1 MVISHPSHPS
11 TSKCELA
18 SAVVTCTSR
27 GIFGTFTCRY
37 YRHKIVTALYK
48 KILSILLLTAVLAL
62 CSPLAA
68 QTPRDDSPELL
79 YSDFYRRAL
88 CLEPLEAESE
98 LSPYLSHL
106 WLANLADSTQAS
118 ALSDIGFVLSQLGQP
133 EQAQAYLMRAY
144 RASHGD
150 HLIGEPLARMALANQ
165 DFATAE
171 EVITELLAR
180 VPDDHF
186 LLILLQQAY
195 RSEEKWNKAIEVGKK
210 IVELSRD
217 DPRQVSGLAGL
228 YMQAGQQ
235 DKAVELLEEYG
246 KTHSGEPTT
255 QTVLFYLYLSAGD
268 YDRAGKALEQLRK
281 QDKGSDVV
289 RVAEVTYLARRERY
303 RDGAKYILSQSR
315 SEGIDPEQV
324 ESLIQTLY
332 KESPSATEARREMV
346 RVRPDIAK
354 LFPHT
359 PQLRLGLSQ
368 DYLLLG
374 DTVAAEGILDR
385 LVDDR
390 VELVSPYVYFT
401 DRYAAAEDTTNLRH
415 YAEAGHEALPE
426 EGVFRLYL
434 ALLAVNAGDTTG
446 YRRQLDDA
454 LTVVS
459 TEDRFYPQLALLRAD
474 DLSGGGDFEAAR
486 PYYEAAVSQPLPP
499 AYNNYA
505 YFLTEKSG
513 TPADLDKAE
522 KLARQAIKLDPD
534 NGTYLDTYAW
544 VLYRKGSSMLALI
557 YIKKAIEAT
566 ETPDPTLYEHL
577 AEILTAEG
585 RYDEAI
591 EAWRHCLESGG
602 DTKRVAQKVEAI
614 TEMKKK
620 KAEPATD

>member
-1 MVISHPSHPS
+1 M
-11 TSKCELA
+11 
-18 SAVVTCTSR
+18 
-27 GIFGTFTCRY
+27 
-37 YRHKIVTALYK
+37 TALYK
-48 KILSILLLTAVLAL
+48 KILPILLLTAVLAL
-62 CSPLAA
+62 CYPLAA

-88 CLEPLEAESE
+88 CMEPLDAESE

-195 RSEEKWNKAIEVGKK
+195 RSEEKWDKAIEVGKK

-235 DKAVELLEEYG
+235 DKAMELLEEYG

-281 QDKGSDVV
+281 QNKGSDVV

-303 RDGAKYILSQSR
+303 REGAKYILSQSR

-332 KESPSATEARREMV
+332 KESPSATEARREVV
-346 RVRPDIAK
+346 RVRPEIAK
-354 LFPHT
+354 LFPQT

-434 ALLAVNAGDTTG
+434 ALLAMNAGDTTG
-446 YRRQLDDA
+446 YRRQLDEA

-474 DLSGGGDFEAAR
+474 DLSGGGNFDAAR

-522 KLARQAIKLDPD
+522 KLARQAIKLEPD

>member
-1 MVISHPSHPS
+1 M
-11 TSKCELA
+11 
-18 SAVVTCTSR
+18 
-27 GIFGTFTCRY
+27 
-37 YRHKIVTALYK
+37 TALYK
-48 KILSILLLTAVLAL
+48 KILPILLLTAVLAL
-62 CSPLAA
+62 CTPLAA

-79 YSDFYRRAL
+79 FSDFYSRAL
-88 CLEPLEAESE
+88 SLEPLDAESE

-133 EQAQAYLMRAY
+133 EQAQTYLMRAY

-180 VPDDHF
+180 TPDDHF

-195 RSEEKWNKAIEVGKK
+195 RSEEKWDKAIEVGKK

-228 YMQAGQQ
+228 YVQAGQQ
-235 DKAVELLEEYG
+235 GKAVELLEEYG
-246 KTHSGEPTT
+246 KTHPGEPST

-303 RDGAKYILSQSR
+303 REGAKYILRQSR

-332 KESPSATEARREMV
+332 KESPSATEARREVV
-346 RVRPDIAK
+346 RVRPEIAK
-354 LFPHT
+354 LFPET

-401 DRYAAAEDTTNLRH
+401 DRYATAEDTTNLRH

-474 DLSGGGDFEAAR
+474 DLSGGGDFDAAR

-522 KLARQAIKLDPD
+522 KLARQAIKLEPD

-577 AEILTAEG
+577 AEILTAED

-602 DTKRVAQKVEAI
+602 DAKLVAQKVEVI

-620 KAEPATD
+620 KAESASN

>member
-1 MVISHPSHPS
+1 M
-11 TSKCELA
+11 
-18 SAVVTCTSR
+18 
-27 GIFGTFTCRY
+27 
-37 YRHKIVTALYK
+37 TALYK
-48 KILSILLLTAVLAL
+48 KILPILLLTAVLAL

-88 CLEPLEAESE
+88 CLEPLDAESE

-133 EQAQAYLMRAY
+133 KQAQAYLMRAY

-195 RSEEKWNKAIEVGKK
+195 RSEEKWDKAIEVGKK

-235 DKAVELLEEYG
+235 DKAMKLLEEYG

-255 QTVLFYLYLSAGD
+255 QTVLFYLYLSTGD

-303 RDGAKYILSQSR
+303 RESAKYILSQSR

-332 KESPSATEARREMV
+332 KESPSATEARREVVKV
-346 RVRPDIAK
+346 RAEIAK
-354 LFPHT
+354 LFPQT

-513 TPADLDKAE
+513 SPADLDKAE
-522 KLARQAIKLDPD
+522 KLARQAIKLEPD

-602 DTKRVAQKVEAI
+602 DAKLVAQKMEAI
-614 TEMKKK
+614 TEKKK
-620 KAEPATD
+620 SEPVID

>member
-1 MVISHPSHPS
+1 M
-11 TSKCELA
+11 
-18 SAVVTCTSR
+18 
-27 GIFGTFTCRY
+27 
-37 YRHKIVTALYK
+37 TALYK
-48 KILSILLLTAVLAL
+48 KILPILLLTAVLAL
-62 CSPLAA
+62 CYPLAA

-88 CLEPLEAESE
+88 CLEPLDAESE

-195 RSEEKWNKAIEVGKK
+195 RSEEKWDKAIEVGKK

-235 DKAVELLEEYG
+235 DKAVKLLEGYG
-246 KTHSGEPTT
+246 KTHPGEPST

-303 RDGAKYILSQSR
+303 REGAKYILRQSR

-332 KESPSATEARREMV
+332 KESPSATEARREV
-346 RVRPDIAK
+346 VKVRPEIAK
-354 LFPHT
+354 LFPQT

-522 KLARQAIKLDPD
+522 KLARQAIKLEPD

-577 AEILTAEG
+577 AEILTAED

-602 DTKRVAQKVEAI
+602 DAKLVAQKVEAI

>member
-1 MVISHPSHPS
+1 M
-11 TSKCELA
+11 
-18 SAVVTCTSR
+18 
-27 GIFGTFTCRY
+27 
-37 YRHKIVTALYK
+37 TALYK
-48 KILSILLLTAVLAL
+48 KILPILLLTAVLAL

-88 CLEPLEAESE
+88 CLEPLDAESE

-195 RSEEKWNKAIEVGKK
+195 RSEEKWDKAIEVGKK

-235 DKAVELLEEYG
+235 DKAMELLEEYG
-246 KTHSGEPTT
+246 KTHAGEPTT

-281 QDKGSDVV
+281 QGDDSDAL

-303 RDGAKYILSQSR
+303 REGAKYILSQSR

-332 KESPSATEARREMV
+332 KESPSATEARREVVKV
-346 RVRPDIAK
+346 RAEIAK
-354 LFPHT
+354 LFPQT

-374 DTVAAEGILDR
+374 DTVAAEGILDG

-474 DLSGGGDFEAAR
+474 DLSGGGDFDAAR

-513 TPADLDKAE
+513 TPADLDMAE
-522 KLARQAIKLDPD
+522 KLARQAIKLEPD

-577 AEILTAEG
+577 AEILTAED

-602 DTKRVAQKVEAI
+602 DAKLVAQKVEAI

>member
-1 MVISHPSHPS
+1 M
-11 TSKCELA
+11 
-18 SAVVTCTSR
+18 
-27 GIFGTFTCRY
+27 
-37 YRHKIVTALYK
+37 
-48 KILSILLLTAVLAL
+48 LTL
-62 CSPLAA
+62 CYPLAA

-88 CLEPLEAESE
+88 CMEPLDAESE

-195 RSEEKWNKAIEVGKK
+195 RSEEKWDKAIEVGKK

-228 YMQAGQQ
+228 YVQAGQQ
-235 DKAVELLEEYG
+235 GKAVELLEEYG
-246 KTHSGEPTT
+246 KTHPGEPST

-281 QDKGSDVV
+281 QNKGSDVV

-332 KESPSATEARREMV
+332 KESPSATEARREVVKV
-346 RVRPDIAK
+346 RADIAK
-354 LFPHT
+354 LFPQT

-401 DRYAAAEDTTNLRH
+401 DHYAAAEDTTNLRH

-522 KLARQAIKLDPD
+522 KLARQAIKLEPD

-544 VLYRKGSSMLALI
+544 VLYRKGSSMLALV

-577 AEILTAEG
+577 AEILTAED

-602 DTKRVAQKVEAI
+602 DAKLVAQKVEAI
-614 TEMKKK
+614 TEKKK
-620 KAEPATD
+620 SEPVID

>member
-1 MVISHPSHPS
+1 M
-11 TSKCELA
+11 
-18 SAVVTCTSR
+18 
-27 GIFGTFTCRY
+27 
-37 YRHKIVTALYK
+37 TALYK
-48 KILSILLLTAVLAL
+48 KILPILLLTAVLAL
-62 CSPLAA
+62 CTPLAA

-88 CLEPLEAESE
+88 CLEPLDAESE

-133 EQAQAYLMRAY
+133 EQAQTYLMRAY

-195 RSEEKWNKAIEVGKK
+195 RSEEKWDKAIEVGKK

-235 DKAVELLEEYG
+235 DKAVKLLEEYG
-246 KTHSGEPTT
+246 KTHPGEPST

-332 KESPSATEARREMV
+332 KESPSATEARREVVKV
-346 RVRPDIAK
+346 RAEIAK
-354 LFPHT
+354 LFPQT

-522 KLARQAIKLDPD
+522 KLARQAIKLEPD

-577 AEILTAEG
+577 AEILTAED

-602 DTKRVAQKVEAI
+602 DAKLVAQKVEAI

>member
-1 MVISHPSHPS
+1 M
-11 TSKCELA
+11 
-18 SAVVTCTSR
+18 
-27 GIFGTFTCRY
+27 
-37 YRHKIVTALYK
+37 TALYK
-48 KILSILLLTAVLAL
+48 KILPILLLTAVLAL

-88 CLEPLEAESE
+88 CLEPLDAESE

-195 RSEEKWNKAIEVGKK
+195 RSEEKWDKAIEVGKK

-235 DKAVELLEEYG
+235 DKAMELLEEYG

-268 YDRAGKALEQLRK
+268 FDRAGKALEQLRK
-281 QDKGSDVV
+281 QGDDSDAL

-303 RDGAKYILSQSR
+303 REGAKYILSQSR

-332 KESPSATEARREMV
+332 KESPSATEARREVVKV
-346 RVRPDIAK
+346 RSEIAK
-354 LFPHT
+354 LFPQT

-522 KLARQAIKLDPD
+522 KLARQAIKLEPD

-577 AEILTAEG
+577 AEILTAED

-602 DTKRVAQKVEAI
+602 DAKLVAQKVEAI

>member
-1 MVISHPSHPS
+1 M
-11 TSKCELA
+11 
-18 SAVVTCTSR
+18 
-27 GIFGTFTCRY
+27 
-37 YRHKIVTALYK
+37 TALYK
-48 KILSILLLTAVLAL
+48 KILPILLLTAVLAL

-88 CLEPLEAESE
+88 CLEPLDTESE

-195 RSEEKWNKAIEVGKK
+195 RSEEKWDKAIEVGQK

-235 DKAVELLEEYG
+235 DKAMELLEEYG

-332 KESPSATEARREMV
+332 KESPSATEARREVVKV
-346 RVRPDIAK
+346 RADIAK
-354 LFPHT
+354 LFPQT

-446 YRRQLDDA
+446 YRRQLDEA
-454 LTVVS
+454 LTLVS

-474 DLSGGGDFEAAR
+474 DLSGGGDFDAAR

-522 KLARQAIKLDPD
+522 KLARQAIKLEPD

-585 RYDEAI
+585 RYDEAV

-602 DTKRVAQKVEAI
+602 NAKLVEERVEAI
-614 TEMKKK
+614 TEMKKS
-620 KAEPATD
+620 EPVTD

>member
-1 MVISHPSHPS
+1 M
-11 TSKCELA
+11 
-18 SAVVTCTSR
+18 
-27 GIFGTFTCRY
+27 
-37 YRHKIVTALYK
+37 TALYK
-48 KILSILLLTAVLAL
+48 KILPILLLTAVLAL

-68 QTPRDDSPELL
+68 QTTRDDSPELL
-79 YSDFYRRAL
+79 FSDFYSRAL
-88 CLEPLEAESE
+88 SLEPLDAESE

-133 EQAQAYLMRAY
+133 EQAQTYLMRAY

-171 EVITELLAR
+171 EVITELLTR
-180 VPDDHF
+180 TPDDHF
-186 LLILLQQAY
+186 LLILLQQTY
-195 RSEEKWNKAIEVGKK
+195 RSEEKWDKAIEVGKK

-235 DKAVELLEEYG
+235 GKAVKLLEEYG
-246 KTHSGEPTT
+246 KTHPGEPST
-255 QTVLFYLYLSAGD
+255 QTVLFYLYLSASD
-268 YDRAGKALEQLRK
+268 YDRAGKALDQLRK

-303 RDGAKYILSQSR
+303 REGAKYILRQSR

-332 KESPSATEARREMV
+332 KESPSATEARREVVKV
-346 RVRPDIAK
+346 RAEIAK
-354 LFPHT
+354 LFPQT

-446 YRRQLDDA
+446 YRRHLDDA

-474 DLSGGGDFEAAR
+474 DLSGGGDFDAAR

-522 KLARQAIKLDPD
+522 KLARQAIKLEPD

-577 AEILTAEG
+577 AEILTAEN
-585 RYDEAI
+585 RYDEAV

-602 DTKRVAQKVEAI
+602 DAKLVAQKVEVI

>member
-1 MVISHPSHPS
+1 M
-11 TSKCELA
+11 
-18 SAVVTCTSR
+18 
-27 GIFGTFTCRY
+27 
-37 YRHKIVTALYK
+37 TALYK
-48 KILSILLLTAVLAL
+48 KILPILLLTAVLTL
-62 CSPLAA
+62 CYPLAA

-88 CLEPLEAESE
+88 CMEPLDAESE

-195 RSEEKWNKAIEVGKK
+195 RSEEKWDKAIEVGKK

-235 DKAVELLEEYG
+235 DKAVKLLEEYG
-246 KTHSGEPTT
+246 KTHPGEPST

-303 RDGAKYILSQSR
+303 REGAKYILRQSR

-332 KESPSATEARREMV
+332 KESPSATEARREVVKV
-346 RVRPDIAK
+346 RSEIAK
-354 LFPHT
+354 LFPQT

-390 VELVSPYVYFT
+390 VELVSPYVHFT

-522 KLARQAIKLDPD
+522 KLARQAIKLEPD

-577 AEILTAEG
+577 AEILTAED

-602 DTKRVAQKVEAI
+602 DAKLVAQKVEAI

>member
-1 MVISHPSHPS
+1 M
-11 TSKCELA
+11 
-18 SAVVTCTSR
+18 
-27 GIFGTFTCRY
+27 
-37 YRHKIVTALYK
+37 TALYK
-48 KILSILLLTAVLAL
+48 KILPILLLTAVLTL
-62 CSPLAA
+62 CYPLAA

-88 CLEPLEAESE
+88 CMEPLDAESE

-195 RSEEKWNKAIEVGKK
+195 RSEEKWDKAIEVGKK

-235 DKAVELLEEYG
+235 DKAMKLLEEYG

-255 QTVLFYLYLSAGD
+255 QTVLFYLYLSTGD
-268 YDRAGKALEQLRK
+268 YDRAGKALKQLRK

-303 RDGAKYILSQSR
+303 REGAKYILSQSR

-332 KESPSATEARREMV
+332 KESPSATEARREVVKV
-346 RVRPDIAK
+346 RAEIAK
-354 LFPHT
+354 LFPQT

-474 DLSGGGDFEAAR
+474 DLSGGGNFDAAR

-522 KLARQAIKLDPD
+522 KLARQAIKLEPD

-577 AEILTAEG
+577 AEILTAED

-602 DTKRVAQKVEAI
+602 DAKLVAQKVEVI

>member
-1 MVISHPSHPS
+1 M
-11 TSKCELA
+11 
-18 SAVVTCTSR
+18 
-27 GIFGTFTCRY
+27 
-37 YRHKIVTALYK
+37 TALYK
-48 KILSILLLTAVLAL
+48 KILPILLLTAVLAL

-88 CLEPLEAESE
+88 CMEPLDAESE

-195 RSEEKWNKAIEVGKK
+195 RSEEKWDKAIEVGKK

-235 DKAVELLEEYG
+235 DKAVKLLEEYG
-246 KTHSGEPTT
+246 KTHPGEPST
-255 QTVLFYLYLSAGD
+255 QMVLFYLYLSAGD
-268 YDRAGKALEQLRK
+268 YNRAGKALEQLRK
-281 QDKGSDVV
+281 QGDDSDAL

-303 RDGAKYILSQSR
+303 REGAKYILRQSR

-332 KESPSATEARREMV
+332 KESPSATEARREVVKV
-346 RVRPDIAK
+346 RAEIAK
-354 LFPHT
+354 LFPQT

-390 VELVSPYVYFT
+390 AELVSPYVYFT

-415 YAEAGHEALPE
+415 YAKAGHEALPE

-486 PYYEAAVSQPLPP
+486 PYYETAVSQPLPP

-522 KLARQAIKLDPD
+522 KLARQAIKLEPD

-577 AEILTAEG
+577 AEILTAED

-602 DTKRVAQKVEAI
+602 DAKLVAQKVEAI

>member
-1 MVISHPSHPS
+1 M
-11 TSKCELA
+11 
-18 SAVVTCTSR
+18 
-27 GIFGTFTCRY
+27 
-37 YRHKIVTALYK
+37 TALYK
-48 KILSILLLTAVLAL
+48 KILPILHLTAVLAL

-88 CLEPLEAESE
+88 CLEPLDAESE

-195 RSEEKWNKAIEVGKK
+195 RSEEKWDKAIEVGKK

-235 DKAVELLEEYG
+235 DKAMELLEEYG

-281 QDKGSDVV
+281 QGDDSDAL

-303 RDGAKYILSQSR
+303 REGAKYILRQSR

-332 KESPSATEARREMV
+332 KESPSATEARREVVKV
-346 RVRPDIAK
+346 RAEIAK
-354 LFPHT
+354 LFPQT

-385 LVDDR
+385 LVNDR

-459 TEDRFYPQLALLRAD
+459 MEDRFYPQLALLRAD
-474 DLSGGGDFEAAR
+474 DLSGGGNFDAAR

-522 KLARQAIKLDPD
+522 KLARQAIKLEPD

-566 ETPDPTLYEHL
+566 EIPDPTLYEHL
-577 AEILTAEG
+577 AEILTAED

>member
-1 MVISHPSHPS
+1 M
-11 TSKCELA
+11 
-18 SAVVTCTSR
+18 
-27 GIFGTFTCRY
+27 
-37 YRHKIVTALYK
+37 TALYK
-48 KILSILLLTAVLAL
+48 KILPILLLTAVLAL

-88 CLEPLEAESE
+88 CMEPLDAESE

-171 EVITELLAR
+171 EVITELLAK

-195 RSEEKWNKAIEVGKK
+195 RSEEKWDKAIEVGKK

-235 DKAVELLEEYG
+235 DKAMELLEEYG

-303 RDGAKYILSQSR
+303 REGAKYILSQSR

-332 KESPSATEARREMV
+332 KESPSATEARREVVKV
-346 RVRPDIAK
+346 RADIAK
-354 LFPHT
+354 LFPQT

-474 DLSGGGDFEAAR
+474 DLSGGGNFDAAR

-522 KLARQAIKLDPD
+522 KLARQAIKLEPD

-577 AEILTAEG
+577 AEILTAED

-602 DTKRVAQKVEAI
+602 DAKLVAQKVEAI

>member
-1 MVISHPSHPS
+1 M
-11 TSKCELA
+11 
-18 SAVVTCTSR
+18 
-27 GIFGTFTCRY
+27 
-37 YRHKIVTALYK
+37 TALYK
-48 KILSILLLTAVLAL
+48 KILPILLLTAVLAL

-88 CLEPLEAESE
+88 CLEPLDAESE

-133 EQAQAYLMRAY
+133 KQAQAYLMHAY

-171 EVITELLAR
+171 EVITELLVR

-195 RSEEKWNKAIEVGKK
+195 RSEEKWDKAIEVGKK

-268 YDRAGKALEQLRK
+268 YDHAGKALEQLRK
-281 QDKGSDVV
+281 QGDDSDVV

-303 RDGAKYILSQSR
+303 REGAKYILSQSR

-332 KESPSATEARREMV
+332 KESPSATEARREVV
-346 RVRPDIAK
+346 RVRPEIAK
-354 LFPHT
+354 LFPQT

-374 DTVAAEGILDR
+374 DTVAAEGILDK

-401 DRYAAAEDTTNLRH
+401 DRYTAAEDTTNLRH

-446 YRRQLDDA
+446 YRRQLDEA

-474 DLSGGGDFEAAR
+474 DLSGGGDFDAAR

-513 TPADLDKAE
+513 TPTDLDKAE
-522 KLARQAIKLDPD
+522 KLARQAIKLEPG

-577 AEILTAEG
+577 AEILTAED

-602 DTKRVAQKVEAI
+602 DAKLVAQKVEAI

>member
-1 MVISHPSHPS
+1 M
-11 TSKCELA
+11 
-18 SAVVTCTSR
+18 
-27 GIFGTFTCRY
+27 
-37 YRHKIVTALYK
+37 TALYK
-48 KILSILLLTAVLAL
+48 KILPILLLTAVLAL

-88 CLEPLEAESE
+88 CLEPLDAESE

-133 EQAQAYLMRAY
+133 ELAQAYLMRAY

-195 RSEEKWNKAIEVGKK
+195 RSEEKWDKAIEVGKK

-281 QDKGSDVV
+281 QNKGSDVV

-332 KESPSATEARREMV
+332 KESPSATEARREVVKV
-346 RVRPDIAK
+346 RADIAK
-354 LFPHT
+354 LFPQT

-522 KLARQAIKLDPD
+522 KLARQAIKLEPD

>member
-1 MVISHPSHPS
+1 M
-11 TSKCELA
+11 
-18 SAVVTCTSR
+18 
-27 GIFGTFTCRY
+27 
-37 YRHKIVTALYK
+37 TALYK
-48 KILSILLLTAVLAL
+48 KILPILLLTAVLAL

-88 CLEPLEAESE
+88 CLEPLDAESE

-171 EVITELLAR
+171 EVITELLVR

-195 RSEEKWNKAIEVGKK
+195 RSEEKWDKAIEVGKK

-235 DKAVELLEEYG
+235 DKAVKLLEEYG

-332 KESPSATEARREMV
+332 KESPSATEARREVVKV
-346 RVRPDIAK
+346 RAEIAK
-354 LFPHT
+354 LFPQT

-368 DYLLLG
+368 DYLLLS

-474 DLSGGGDFEAAR
+474 DLSGGGNFDAAR

-522 KLARQAIKLDPD
+522 KLARQAIKLEPD
-534 NGTYLDTYAW
+534 NVTYLDTYAW

-577 AEILTAEG
+577 AEILTAED

-602 DTKRVAQKVEAI
+602 DAKLVAQKVEAI

-620 KAEPATD
+620 KAESASN

>member
-1 MVISHPSHPS
+1 M
-11 TSKCELA
+11 
-18 SAVVTCTSR
+18 
-27 GIFGTFTCRY
+27 
-37 YRHKIVTALYK
+37 TALYK
-48 KILSILLLTAVLAL
+48 KILPILLLTAVLTL

-79 YSDFYRRAL
+79 FSDFYSRAL
-88 CLEPLEAESE
+88 SLEPLDAESE

-133 EQAQAYLMRAY
+133 EQAQTYLMRAY

-180 VPDDHF
+180 TPDDHF

-195 RSEEKWNKAIEVGKK
+195 RSEEKWDKAIEVGKK

-228 YMQAGQQ
+228 YVQAGQQ
-235 DKAVELLEEYG
+235 GKAVELLEEYG
-246 KTHSGEPTT
+246 KTHPGEPST

-303 RDGAKYILSQSR
+303 REGAKYILRQSR

-332 KESPSATEARREMV
+332 KESPSATEARREVV
-346 RVRPDIAK
+346 RVRPEIAK
-354 LFPHT
+354 LFPET

-474 DLSGGGDFEAAR
+474 DLSGGGDFDAAR

-522 KLARQAIKLDPD
+522 KLARQAIKLEPG

-602 DTKRVAQKVEAI
+602 DAKLVAQKVEVI

>member
-1 MVISHPSHPS
+1 M
-11 TSKCELA
+11 
-18 SAVVTCTSR
+18 
-27 GIFGTFTCRY
+27 
-37 YRHKIVTALYK
+37 TALYK
-48 KILSILLLTAVLAL
+48 NILPILLLTAVLAL

-88 CLEPLEAESE
+88 CLEPLDAESE

-195 RSEEKWNKAIEVGKK
+195 RSEEKWDKAIEVGKK

-246 KTHSGEPTT
+246 KTHPGEPST

-281 QDKGSDVV
+281 QNKGSDVV

-303 RDGAKYILSQSR
+303 REGAKYILSQSR

-332 KESPSATEARREMV
+332 KESPSATEARREVV
-346 RVRPDIAK
+346 RVRPEIAK
-354 LFPHT
+354 LFPQT

-374 DTVAAEGILDR
+374 DTVAAEGILNR

-474 DLSGGGDFEAAR
+474 DLSGGGDFETAR

-522 KLARQAIKLDPD
+522 KLARQAIKLEPD

-577 AEILTAEG
+577 AEILTAED

-602 DTKRVAQKVEAI
+602 DAKLVAQKVEAI

-620 KAEPATD
+620 KAEPETD

>member
-1 MVISHPSHPS
+1 M
-11 TSKCELA
+11 
-18 SAVVTCTSR
+18 
-27 GIFGTFTCRY
+27 
-37 YRHKIVTALYK
+37 TALYK
-48 KILSILLLTAVLAL
+48 KILPILLLTAVLAL
-62 CSPLAA
+62 CTPLAA

-88 CLEPLEAESE
+88 CLEPLDAESE

-195 RSEEKWNKAIEVGKK
+195 RSEEKWDKAIEVGKK

-235 DKAVELLEEYG
+235 DKAMELLEEYG

-281 QDKGSDVV
+281 QDKGSDVL

-332 KESPSATEARREMV
+332 KESPSATEARREVVKV
-346 RVRPDIAK
+346 RADIAK
-354 LFPHT
+354 LFPQT

-401 DRYAAAEDTTNLRH
+401 DHYAAAEDTTNLRH

-522 KLARQAIKLDPD
+522 KLARQAIKLEPD

-577 AEILTAEG
+577 AEILTAED

-602 DTKRVAQKVEAI
+602 DAKLVAQKVEAI

>member
-1 MVISHPSHPS
+1 M
-11 TSKCELA
+11 
-18 SAVVTCTSR
+18 
-27 GIFGTFTCRY
+27 
-37 YRHKIVTALYK
+37 TALYK
-48 KILSILLLTAVLAL
+48 KILPILLLTAVLAL

-88 CLEPLEAESE
+88 CLEPLDAESE

-171 EVITELLAR
+171 EVITELLVR

-195 RSEEKWNKAIEVGKK
+195 RSEEKWDKAIEVGKK

-235 DKAVELLEEYG
+235 DKAMELLEEYG

-303 RDGAKYILSQSR
+303 REGAKYILSQSR

-332 KESPSATEARREMV
+332 KESPSATEARREVVKV
-346 RVRPDIAK
+346 RAEIAK
-354 LFPHT
+354 LFPQT

-459 TEDRFYPQLALLRAD
+459 TEDRFYSQLALLRAD
-474 DLSGGGDFEAAR
+474 DLSGGGNFDAAR

-522 KLARQAIKLDPD
+522 KLARQAIKLEPD

-566 ETPDPTLYEHL
+566 EIPDPTLYEHL
-577 AEILTAEG
+577 AEILTAED

>member
-1 MVISHPSHPS
+1 M
-11 TSKCELA
+11 
-18 SAVVTCTSR
+18 
-27 GIFGTFTCRY
+27 
-37 YRHKIVTALYK
+37 TALYK
-48 KILSILLLTAVLAL
+48 KILPILLLTAVLTL

-79 YSDFYRRAL
+79 FSDFYSRAL
-88 CLEPLEAESE
+88 SLEPLDAESE

-133 EQAQAYLMRAY
+133 EQAQTYLMRAY

-171 EVITELLAR
+171 EVITELLSR
-180 VPDDHF
+180 TPDDHF

-195 RSEEKWNKAIEVGKK
+195 RSEEKWDKAIEVGKK

-228 YMQAGQQ
+228 YVQAGQQ

-246 KTHSGEPTT
+246 KTHPGEPST
-255 QTVLFYLYLSAGD
+255 QTVLFYLYLSASD

-303 RDGAKYILSQSR
+303 REGAKYILSQSR

-332 KESPSATEARREMV
+332 KESPSATEARREV
-346 RVRPDIAK
+346 VKVRPEIAK
-354 LFPHT
+354 LFPET

-374 DTVAAEGILDR
+374 DTVAADGILDK

-434 ALLAVNAGDTTG
+434 ALLAMNAGDTTG

-474 DLSGGGDFEAAR
+474 DLSGGGDFDAAR

-522 KLARQAIKLDPD
+522 KLARQAIKLEPD

-577 AEILTAEG
+577 AEILTAED

-602 DTKRVAQKVEAI
+602 DAKLVAQKVEAI

-620 KAEPATD
+620 KAESASN

>member
-1 MVISHPSHPS
+1 M
-11 TSKCELA
+11 
-18 SAVVTCTSR
+18 
-27 GIFGTFTCRY
+27 
-37 YRHKIVTALYK
+37 TALYK
-48 KILSILLLTAVLAL
+48 KILPILLLTAVLTL
-62 CSPLAA
+62 CYPLAA

-88 CLEPLEAESE
+88 CLEPLDAESE

-118 ALSDIGFVLSQLGQP
+118 TLSDIGFVLSQLGQP

-171 EVITELLAR
+171 EVITELLVR

-195 RSEEKWNKAIEVGKK
+195 RSEEKWDKAIEVGKK

-281 QDKGSDVV
+281 QDDDSDAL

-303 RDGAKYILSQSR
+303 REGAKYILSQSR

-332 KESPSATEARREMV
+332 KESPSATEARREVV
-346 RVRPDIAK
+346 RVRPEIAK
-354 LFPHT
+354 LFPQT

-434 ALLAVNAGDTTG
+434 ALLAMNAGDTTG

-474 DLSGGGDFEAAR
+474 DLSGGGNFDAAR

-522 KLARQAIKLDPD
+522 KLARQAIKLEPD

-577 AEILTAEG
+577 AEILTAED

-602 DTKRVAQKVEAI
+602 DAKLVAQKVEAI

>member
-1 MVISHPSHPS
+1 M
-11 TSKCELA
+11 
-18 SAVVTCTSR
+18 
-27 GIFGTFTCRY
+27 
-37 YRHKIVTALYK
+37 TALYK
-48 KILSILLLTAVLAL
+48 KILPILLLTAVLAL

-88 CLEPLEAESE
+88 CLEPLDVESE

-195 RSEEKWNKAIEVGKK
+195 RSEEKWDKAIEVGKK

-303 RDGAKYILSQSR
+303 REGAKYILRQSR

-346 RVRPDIAK
+346 KVRSEIAK
-354 LFPHT
+354 LFPQT

-434 ALLAVNAGDTTG
+434 ALLAMNAGDTTG

-522 KLARQAIKLDPD
+522 KLARQAIKLEPD

-577 AEILTAEG
+577 AEILTAED

-602 DTKRVAQKVEAI
+602 DAKLVAQKVEAI

>member
-1 MVISHPSHPS
+1 M
-11 TSKCELA
+11 
-18 SAVVTCTSR
+18 
-27 GIFGTFTCRY
+27 
-37 YRHKIVTALYK
+37 TALYK
-48 KILSILLLTAVLAL
+48 KILPILLLTAVLAL

-88 CLEPLEAESE
+88 CLEPLDAESE

-133 EQAQAYLMRAY
+133 KQAQAYLMRAY

-150 HLIGEPLARMALANQ
+150 HLIGEPLARMTLANQ

-195 RSEEKWNKAIEVGKK
+195 RSEEKWDKAIEVGKK

-235 DKAVELLEEYG
+235 DKAMKLLEEYG

-255 QTVLFYLYLSAGD
+255 QTVLFYLYLSTGD

-303 RDGAKYILSQSR
+303 REGAKYILSQSR

-332 KESPSATEARREMV
+332 KESPSATEARREVVKV
-346 RVRPDIAK
+346 RAEIAK
-354 LFPHT
+354 LFPQT

-522 KLARQAIKLDPD
+522 KLARQAIKLEPD

-544 VLYRKGSSMLALI
+544 VLYRKGSSMLALV

-577 AEILTAEG
+577 AEILTAED

-602 DTKRVAQKVEAI
+602 DAKLVAQKVEAI
-614 TEMKKK
+614 TEKKK
-620 KAEPATD
+620 SEPVID

>member
-1 MVISHPSHPS
+1 M
-11 TSKCELA
+11 
-18 SAVVTCTSR
+18 
-27 GIFGTFTCRY
+27 
-37 YRHKIVTALYK
+37 TALYK
-48 KILSILLLTAVLAL
+48 KILPILLLTAVLAL
-62 CSPLAA
+62 CYPLAA

-88 CLEPLEAESE
+88 CMEPLDAESE

-195 RSEEKWNKAIEVGKK
+195 RSEEKWDKAIEVGKK

-235 DKAVELLEEYG
+235 DKAMELLEEYG

-303 RDGAKYILSQSR
+303 REGAKYILRQSR

-332 KESPSATEARREMV
+332 KESPSATEARREVVKV
-346 RVRPDIAK
+346 RAEIAK
-354 LFPHT
+354 LFPQT

-446 YRRQLDDA
+446 YRRHLDDA

-474 DLSGGGDFEAAR
+474 DLSGGGDFDAAR

-522 KLARQAIKLDPD
+522 KLARQAIKLEPD

-577 AEILTAEG
+577 AEILTAED

-602 DTKRVAQKVEAI
+602 DAKLVAQKVEAI

>member
-1 MVISHPSHPS
+1 M
-11 TSKCELA
+11 
-18 SAVVTCTSR
+18 
-27 GIFGTFTCRY
+27 
-37 YRHKIVTALYK
+37 TALYK
-48 KILSILLLTAVLAL
+48 KILPILLLTAVLAL

-88 CLEPLEAESE
+88 CLEPLDAESE

-195 RSEEKWNKAIEVGKK
+195 RSEEKWDKAIEVGTK

-235 DKAVELLEEYG
+235 DKAMELLEEYG

-281 QDKGSDVV
+281 QNKGSDVV

-332 KESPSATEARREMV
+332 KESPSATEARREVVKV
-346 RVRPDIAK
+346 RAEIAK
-354 LFPHT
+354 LFPQT

-522 KLARQAIKLDPD
+522 KLARQAIKLEPD

-577 AEILTAEG
+577 AEILTAED

-602 DTKRVAQKVEAI
+602 DAKLVAQKVEAI

>member
-1 MVISHPSHPS
+1 M
-11 TSKCELA
+11 
-18 SAVVTCTSR
+18 
-27 GIFGTFTCRY
+27 
-37 YRHKIVTALYK
+37 TALYK
-48 KILSILLLTAVLAL
+48 KILPILLLTAVLTL

-79 YSDFYRRAL
+79 FSDFYSRAL
-88 CLEPLEAESE
+88 SLEPLDAESE

-133 EQAQAYLMRAY
+133 EQAQTYLMRAY

-180 VPDDHF
+180 TPDDHF

-195 RSEEKWNKAIEVGKK
+195 RSEEKWDKAIEVGKK

-228 YMQAGQQ
+228 YVQAGQQ
-235 DKAVELLEEYG
+235 GKAVELLEEYG
-246 KTHSGEPTT
+246 KTHPGEPST
-255 QTVLFYLYLSAGD
+255 QTVLFYLYLSASD

-303 RDGAKYILSQSR
+303 REGAKYILRQSR

-332 KESPSATEARREMV
+332 KESPSATEARREVV
-346 RVRPDIAK
+346 RVRAEIAK
-354 LFPHT
+354 LFPQT

-401 DRYAAAEDTTNLRH
+401 DHYAAAEDTTNLRH

-474 DLSGGGDFEAAR
+474 DLSGGGDFDAAR

-522 KLARQAIKLDPD
+522 KLARQAIKLEPD

-577 AEILTAEG
+577 AEILTAED

-602 DTKRVAQKVEAI
+602 DAKLVAQKVEAI

-620 KAEPATD
+620 KAEPASN

>member
-1 MVISHPSHPS
+1 M
-11 TSKCELA
+11 
-18 SAVVTCTSR
+18 
-27 GIFGTFTCRY
+27 
-37 YRHKIVTALYK
+37 TALYK
-48 KILSILLLTAVLAL
+48 KILPILLLTAVLTL

-79 YSDFYRRAL
+79 FSDFYSRAL
-88 CLEPLEAESE
+88 SLEPLDAESE

-133 EQAQAYLMRAY
+133 EQAQTYLMRAY

-180 VPDDHF
+180 TPDDHF

-195 RSEEKWNKAIEVGKK
+195 RSEEKWDKAIEVGKK

-228 YMQAGQQ
+228 YVQAGQQ
-235 DKAVELLEEYG
+235 GKAVELLEEYG
-246 KTHSGEPTT
+246 KTHPGEPST
-255 QTVLFYLYLSAGD
+255 QTVLFYLYLSASD

-303 RDGAKYILSQSR
+303 REGAKYILRQSR

-332 KESPSATEARREMV
+332 KESPSATEARREVV
-346 RVRPDIAK
+346 RVRPEIAK
-354 LFPHT
+354 LFPET

-401 DRYAAAEDTTNLRH
+401 DHYAAAEDTTNLRH

-474 DLSGGGDFEAAR
+474 DLSGGGDFDAAR

-522 KLARQAIKLDPD
+522 KLARQAIKLEPG

-602 DTKRVAQKVEAI
+602 DAKLVAQKVEVI

>member
-1 MVISHPSHPS
+1 M
-11 TSKCELA
+11 
-18 SAVVTCTSR
+18 
-27 GIFGTFTCRY
+27 
-37 YRHKIVTALYK
+37 TALYK
-48 KILSILLLTAVLAL
+48 KILPILLLTAVLAL

-88 CLEPLEAESE
+88 CLEPLDAESE

-133 EQAQAYLMRAY
+133 KQAQAYLMRAY

-195 RSEEKWNKAIEVGKK
+195 RSEEKWDKAIEVGKK

-235 DKAVELLEEYG
+235 DKAMKLLEEYG

-255 QTVLFYLYLSAGD
+255 QTVLFYLYLSTGD

-281 QDKGSDVV
+281 QDKGSDMV

-303 RDGAKYILSQSR
+303 REGAKYILSQSR

-332 KESPSATEARREMV
+332 KESPSATEARREVVKV
-346 RVRPDIAK
+346 RAEIAK
-354 LFPHT
+354 LFPQT

-434 ALLAVNAGDTTG
+434 ALLAMNAGDTTG

-522 KLARQAIKLDPD
+522 KLARQAIKLEPD

-577 AEILTAEG
+577 AEILTAED

-602 DTKRVAQKVEAI
+602 DAKLVAQKVETI

>member
-1 MVISHPSHPS
+1 M
-11 TSKCELA
+11 
-18 SAVVTCTSR
+18 
-27 GIFGTFTCRY
+27 
-37 YRHKIVTALYK
+37 TALYK
-48 KILSILLLTAVLAL
+48 KILPILLLTAVLAL

-88 CLEPLEAESE
+88 CLEPLDAESE

-133 EQAQAYLMRAY
+133 EQAQTYLMRAY

-171 EVITELLAR
+171 EVITELLVR

-195 RSEEKWNKAIEVGKK
+195 RSEEKWDKAIEVGKK

-246 KTHSGEPTT
+246 KTHPGEPST

-303 RDGAKYILSQSR
+303 RDGAKYILSESR

-354 LFPHT
+354 LFPQT

-434 ALLAVNAGDTTG
+434 ALLAMNAGDTTG
-446 YRRQLDDA
+446 YRRQLDEA

-522 KLARQAIKLDPD
+522 KLARQAIKLEPD

-577 AEILTAEG
+577 AEILTAED

-602 DTKRVAQKVEAI
+602 DAKLVAQKVEAI

>member
-1 MVISHPSHPS
+1 M
-11 TSKCELA
+11 
-18 SAVVTCTSR
+18 
-27 GIFGTFTCRY
+27 
-37 YRHKIVTALYK
+37 TALYK
-48 KILSILLLTAVLAL
+48 KILPILLLTAVLAL
-62 CSPLAA
+62 CYPLAA

-88 CLEPLEAESE
+88 CLEPLDAESE

-144 RASHGD
+144 RASYGD

-195 RSEEKWNKAIEVGKK
+195 RSEEKWDKAIEVGKK

-281 QDKGSDVV
+281 QNKESDVV

-303 RDGAKYILSQSR
+303 RESAKYILSQSR

-332 KESPSATEARREMV
+332 KESPSATEARREVVKV
-346 RVRPDIAK
+346 RADIAK
-354 LFPHT
+354 LFPQT

-434 ALLAVNAGDTTG
+434 ALLAVNAGDTTS

-522 KLARQAIKLDPD
+522 KLARQAIKLEPD

-544 VLYRKGSSMLALI
+544 VLYRKGSSMLALV

-577 AEILTAEG
+577 AEILTAED

-602 DTKRVAQKVEAI
+602 DAKLVAQKMEAI
-614 TEMKKK
+614 TEKKK
-620 KAEPATD
+620 SEPVID

>member
-1 MVISHPSHPS
+1 
-11 TSKCELA
+11 
-18 SAVVTCTSR
+18 
-27 GIFGTFTCRY
+27 
-37 YRHKIVTALYK
+37 LYK
-48 KILSILLLTAVLAL
+48 KILPILLLTAVLTL
-62 CSPLAA
+62 CYPLAA

-88 CLEPLEAESE
+88 CMEPLDAESE

-195 RSEEKWNKAIEVGKK
+195 RSEEKWDKAIEVGKK

-228 YMQAGQQ
+228 YVQAGQQ
-235 DKAVELLEEYG
+235 GKAVELLEEYG
-246 KTHSGEPTT
+246 KTHPGEPST

-281 QDKGSDVV
+281 QNKGSDVV

-332 KESPSATEARREMV
+332 KESPSATEARREVVKV
-346 RVRPDIAK
+346 RADIAK
-354 LFPHT
+354 LFPQT

-401 DRYAAAEDTTNLRH
+401 DHYAAAEDTTNLRH

-522 KLARQAIKLDPD
+522 KLARQAIKLEPD

-544 VLYRKGSSMLALI
+544 VLYRKGSSMLALV

-577 AEILTAEG
+577 AEILTAED

-602 DTKRVAQKVEAI
+602 DAKLVAQKVEAI
-614 TEMKKK
+614 TEKKK
-620 KAEPATD
+620 SEPVID

>member
-1 MVISHPSHPS
+1 M
-11 TSKCELA
+11 
-18 SAVVTCTSR
+18 
-27 GIFGTFTCRY
+27 
-37 YRHKIVTALYK
+37 TALYK
-48 KILSILLLTAVLAL
+48 KILPILLLTAVLAL
-62 CSPLAA
+62 CYPLAA

-88 CLEPLEAESE
+88 CLEPLDAESE

-195 RSEEKWNKAIEVGKK
+195 RSEEKWDKAIEVGKK

-235 DKAVELLEEYG
+235 DKAMELLEEYG

-281 QDKGSDVV
+281 QNKGSDVV

-303 RDGAKYILSQSR
+303 REGAKYILSQSR

-332 KESPSATEARREMV
+332 KESPSATEARREVVKV
-346 RVRPDIAK
+346 RAEIAK
-354 LFPHT
+354 LFPQT

-522 KLARQAIKLDPD
+522 KLARQAIKLEPD

-577 AEILTAEG
+577 AEILTAED

-602 DTKRVAQKVEAI
+602 DAKLVAQKVEAI

>member
-1 MVISHPSHPS
+1 M
-11 TSKCELA
+11 
-18 SAVVTCTSR
+18 
-27 GIFGTFTCRY
+27 
-37 YRHKIVTALYK
+37 TALYK
-48 KILSILLLTAVLAL
+48 KILPILLLTAVLAL

-88 CLEPLEAESE
+88 CLEPLDAESE

-133 EQAQAYLMRAY
+133 ERAQTYLMRAY

-195 RSEEKWNKAIEVGKK
+195 RSEEKWDKAIEVGKK

-235 DKAVELLEEYG
+235 DKAMELLEEYG
-246 KTHSGEPTT
+246 KTHSGEQTT

-281 QDKGSDVV
+281 QNKGSDVV

-303 RDGAKYILSQSR
+303 REGAKYILSQSR

-332 KESPSATEARREMV
+332 KESPSATEARREVVKV
-346 RVRPDIAK
+346 RAEIAK
-354 LFPHT
+354 LFPQT

-474 DLSGGGDFEAAR
+474 DLSGGGNFDAAR

-522 KLARQAIKLDPD
+522 KLARQAIKLEPD

-577 AEILTAEG
+577 AEILTAED

-602 DTKRVAQKVEAI
+602 DAKLVAQKVEVI
-614 TEMKKK
+614 TEIKKK

>member
-1 MVISHPSHPS
+1 M
-11 TSKCELA
+11 
-18 SAVVTCTSR
+18 
-27 GIFGTFTCRY
+27 
-37 YRHKIVTALYK
+37 TALYK
-48 KILSILLLTAVLAL
+48 KILPILLLTAVLAL

-133 EQAQAYLMRAY
+133 KQAQAYLMRAY

-195 RSEEKWNKAIEVGKK
+195 RSEEKWDKAIEVGKK

-303 RDGAKYILSQSR
+303 REGAKYILSQSR

-332 KESPSATEARREMV
+332 KESPSATEARREVVKV
-346 RVRPDIAK
+346 RAEIAK
-354 LFPHT
+354 LFPQT

-374 DTVAAEGILDR
+374 DTVAAEGILNR

-434 ALLAVNAGDTTG
+434 ALLAMNAGDTTG

-522 KLARQAIKLDPD
+522 KLARQAIKLEPD

-577 AEILTAEG
+577 AEILTAED

-602 DTKRVAQKVEAI
+602 DAKLVAQKVETI

>member
-1 MVISHPSHPS
+1 M
-11 TSKCELA
+11 
-18 SAVVTCTSR
+18 
-27 GIFGTFTCRY
+27 
-37 YRHKIVTALYK
+37 TALYK
-48 KILSILLLTAVLAL
+48 KILPILLLTAVLAL
-62 CSPLAA
+62 CYPLAA

-88 CLEPLEAESE
+88 CLEPLDAESE

-195 RSEEKWNKAIEVGKK
+195 RSEEKWDKAIEVGKK

-235 DKAVELLEEYG
+235 DKAMELLEEYG

-281 QDKGSDVV
+281 QDKGSDVL

-332 KESPSATEARREMV
+332 KESPSATEARREVVKV
-346 RVRPDIAK
+346 RADIAK
-354 LFPHT
+354 LFPQT

-374 DTVAAEGILDR
+374 DTVAAEGILDK

-401 DRYAAAEDTTNLRH
+401 DHYAAAEDTTNLRH

-522 KLARQAIKLDPD
+522 KLARQAIKLEPD

-577 AEILTAEG
+577 AEILTAED

-602 DTKRVAQKVEAI
+602 DAKLVAQKVEAI
-614 TEMKKK
+614 TEMRKK

>member
-1 MVISHPSHPS
+1 M
-11 TSKCELA
+11 
-18 SAVVTCTSR
+18 
-27 GIFGTFTCRY
+27 
-37 YRHKIVTALYK
+37 TALYK
-48 KILSILLLTAVLAL
+48 KILPILLLTAVLAL

-88 CLEPLEAESE
+88 CLEPLDAESE

-133 EQAQAYLMRAY
+133 ELAQAYLMRAY

-195 RSEEKWNKAIEVGKK
+195 RSEEKWDKAIEVGKK

-281 QDKGSDVV
+281 QNKESDVV

-303 RDGAKYILSQSR
+303 RESAKYILSQSR

-332 KESPSATEARREMV
+332 KESPSATEARREVVKV
-346 RVRPDIAK
+346 RADIAK
-354 LFPHT
+354 LFPQT

-434 ALLAVNAGDTTG
+434 ALLAVNAGDTTS

-522 KLARQAIKLDPD
+522 KLARQAIKLEPD

-544 VLYRKGSSMLALI
+544 VLYRKGSSMLALV

-577 AEILTAEG
+577 AEILTAED

-602 DTKRVAQKVEAI
+602 DAKLVAQKVEAI

>member
-1 MVISHPSHPS
+1 M
-11 TSKCELA
+11 
-18 SAVVTCTSR
+18 
-27 GIFGTFTCRY
+27 
-37 YRHKIVTALYK
+37 TALYK
-48 KILSILLLTAVLAL
+48 KILPILLLTAVLAL

-88 CLEPLEAESE
+88 CLDPLDAESE

-195 RSEEKWNKAIEVGKK
+195 RSEEKWDKAIEVGQK

-235 DKAVELLEEYG
+235 DKAVKLLEEYG

-255 QTVLFYLYLSAGD
+255 QTVLFYLYLSVGD

-332 KESPSATEARREMV
+332 KESPSATEARREVV
-346 RVRPDIAK
+346 RVRSEIAK
-354 LFPHT
+354 LFPQT

-434 ALLAVNAGDTTG
+434 ALLAMNAGDTTG

-474 DLSGGGDFEAAR
+474 DLSGGGNFDAAR

-522 KLARQAIKLDPD
+522 KLARQAIKLEPD

-577 AEILTAEG
+577 AEILTAED

-602 DTKRVAQKVEAI
+602 DAKLVAQKVEAI